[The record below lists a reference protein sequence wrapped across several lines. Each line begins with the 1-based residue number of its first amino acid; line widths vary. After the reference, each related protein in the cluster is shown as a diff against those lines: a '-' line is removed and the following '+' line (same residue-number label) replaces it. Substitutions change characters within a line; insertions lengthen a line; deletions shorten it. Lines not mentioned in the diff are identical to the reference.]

1 MEIIEK
7 YKNRIIVQKTIPE
20 RKAKYSPFPDR
31 LSEDLIKFLKD
42 SGIKQLYCHQAE
54 MFDRVLDGENVVIT
68 TSTASGKTLS
78 FLLPVVQEILNDPKS
93 RAIFI
98 YPTKALASDQFRNL
112 VPLLEYFGKNK
123 IQAGIYDG
131 DTPVNERSKI
141 RSSANI
147 ILTNPDM
154 LNTAFLPNHS
164 KFGFNFIFSNLKYVV
179 IDELHTYRGTF
190 GSHVANL
197 FKRLNRICKYYHSSP
212 QFLCSSATIAN
223 PVELAENITG
233 KSFTLVDNDGSPA
246 PKKHYYIWQ
255 PPFIKK
261 SQYRLNPIQEAT
273 KLLPEL
279 VVRQNNFI
287 AFCKSRKDVEVVLK
301 ESRDKLQND
310 VSGNVSLSHLIAG
323 YRGGYTPEE
332 RKEIEEKMVD
342 GKLKGLVSTNVLE
355 LGIDIGKVDTTVIV
369 GYPGTRASFWQQSG
383 RAGRSGN
390 DSSTF
395 LILDNLPFDQYI
407 AINPEWLFDNESESA
422 VIDADNLYIQIAHVR
437 AAAAELPLTL
447 DDIALFSLLDEIVPV
462 LTEAGEL
469 RIENGKFSWIGSDF
483 PAGDFSLRNID
494 KIRYQV
500 INKENEEV
508 ITEMDE
514 LQAFHEVHKGAIYL
528 HEGMQYIVEKLDLDN
543 RIALVNPIH
552 ADYYTVSDERTKIK
566 IIRDL
571 KNYELG
577 RTKKIFGDIKVTEA
591 VVGYKKLQ
599 FHNHQNL
606 GYECLEQPLI
616 KSFETEGVRI
626 RLPENVDDVFKQLTP
641 IKVGSTHLEFWKSY
655 YDGMAFALLNATM
668 MKTMTTPE
676 DVGAALLIEDLDEKS
691 CTSICIF
698 DRFIG
703 GIGYAEKAYDFL
715 YEIVK
720 NAIQLVSGCQCDE
733 GCPACVGDYNLDKT
747 IVLWG
752 LENVLTEIAPP
763 EEVKVP
769 DSPPKVTVEKQFEFA
784 ELETEWPNFTRFL
797 RESGQYLADFLSRVE
812 KVKVSDKTLNIFL
825 DSEFLRVWSSNEENK
840 KRVKNIIEF
849 YVHVPND
856 FDVAFKLKDGLSSKL
871 DLDKVLRRYSDLT
884 K

>member
-1 MEIIEK
+1 
-7 YKNRIIVQKTIPE
+7 
-20 RKAKYSPFPDR
+20 
-31 LSEDLIKFLKD
+31 
-42 SGIKQLYCHQAE
+42 
-54 MFDRVLDGENVVIT
+54 
-68 TSTASGKTLS
+68 
-78 FLLPVVQEILNDPKS
+78 
-93 RAIFI
+93 
-98 YPTKALASDQFRNL
+98 
-112 VPLLEYFGKNK
+112 
-123 IQAGIYDG
+123 G

-164 KFGFNFIFSNLKYVV
+164 NFGFNFVFANLKYVV

-233 KSFTLVDNDGSPA
+233 KPFTLVDNDGSPA
-246 PKKHYYIWQ
+246 PQKHYYIWQ

-261 SQYRLNPIQEAT
+261 SQYRINPIQEAT

-279 VVRQNNFI
+279 VVSENHFI

-301 ESRDKLQND
+301 ETRDKLND
-310 VSGNVSLSHLIAG
+310 DIPGNVSLSHFIAG

-332 RKEIEEKMVD
+332 RKEIEQKMVD
-342 GKLKGLVSTNVLE
+342 GELKGLISTNVLE
-355 LGIDIGKVDTTVIV
+355 LGIDIGKVDTTVLV

-390 DSSTF
+390 TSSTF

-407 AINPEWLFDNESESA
+407 AINPEWLFSNESESA
-422 VIDADNLYIQIAHVR
+422 VIDANNLYIQIAHVR

-447 DDIALFSLLDEIVPV
+447 DDITTFPLLDEIVPV
-462 LTEAGEL
+462 LAEAGEL
-469 RIENGKFSWIGSDF
+469 RIESGKFSWIGPAY

-500 INKENEEV
+500 INQENEAV

-514 LQAFHEVHKGAIYL
+514 LQAFNEVHKGAIYL

-566 IIRDL
+566 TIRDM
-571 KNYELG
+571 KHYDLG
-577 RTKKIFGDIKVTEA
+577 RTKKIFGDINVTEA

-599 FHNHQNL
+599 SHNHQNL
-606 GYECLEQPLI
+606 GYELLEQPLI

-641 IKVGSTHLEFWKSY
+641 IKVGSTHVEFWKSY

-676 DVGAALLIEDLDEKS
+676 DVGAALLVEDLDDKS
-691 CTSICIF
+691 YTSICIF

-703 GIGYAEKAYDFL
+703 
-715 YEIVK
+715 
-720 NAIQLVSGCQCDE
+720 
-733 GCPACVGDYNLDKT
+733 
-747 IVLWG
+747 
-752 LENVLTEIAPP
+752 
-763 EEVKVP
+763 
-769 DSPPKVTVEKQFEFA
+769 
-784 ELETEWPNFTRFL
+784 
-797 RESGQYLADFLSRVE
+797 
-812 KVKVSDKTLNIFL
+812 
-825 DSEFLRVWSSNEENK
+825 
-840 KRVKNIIEF
+840 
-849 YVHVPND
+849 
-856 FDVAFKLKDGLSSKL
+856 
-871 DLDKVLRRYSDLT
+871 
-884 K
+884 

>member
-7 YKNRIIVQKTIPE
+7 FKNRIIEQKVIPE
-20 RKAKYSPFPDR
+20 RKAKYSPFPDQ
-31 LSEDLIKFLKD
+31 LSEDLINYLKD
-42 SGIKQLYCHQAE
+42 SGIKQLYSHQAE
-54 MFDRVLDGENVVIT
+54 MFEKAVDGENVVIT

-112 VPLLEYFGKNK
+112 QPLLEYFGKNK

-154 LNTAFLPNHS
+154 INTAFLPNHS
-164 KFGFNFIFSNLKYVV
+164 NFGFNFIFSNLKYVV

-197 FKRLNRICKYYHSSP
+197 FKRLNRICKYYHASP

-233 KSFTLVDNDGSPA
+233 KKFSIVDNDGSPA
-246 PKKHYYIWQ
+246 SKKHYYIWQ
-255 PPFIKK
+255 PPMIEKK
-261 SQYRLNPIQEAT
+261 QYRIHPNQETT

-279 VVRQNNFI
+279 VLKENNFI

-301 ESRDKLQND
+301 ESRDKLKD
-310 VSGNVSLSHLIAG
+310 DIPGNVSFSHFIAG

-332 RKEIEEKMVD
+332 RKEIEQKMVD
-342 GKLKGLVSTNVLE
+342 GELKGLISTNVLE
-355 LGIDIGKVDTTVIV
+355 LGIDIGKVDTTVLV

-390 DSSTF
+390 TSSTF

-407 AINPEWLFDNESESA
+407 AINPEWLFSNESESA
-422 VIDADNLYIQIAHVR
+422 VIDANNLYIQIAHVR

-447 DDIALFSLLDEIVPV
+447 DDITTFPLLDEIVPV
-462 LTEAGEL
+462 LAEAGEL
-469 RIENGKFSWIGSDF
+469 RIESGKFSWIGPAY
-483 PAGDFSLRNID
+483 PAGDFCLRNID

-500 INKENEEV
+500 INQENEAV

-514 LQAFHEVHKGAIYL
+514 LQAFNEVHKGAIYL
-528 HEGMQYIVEKLDLDN
+528 HEGMQYIVEKLDLDK
-543 RIALVNPIH
+543 RIAFVNPIN
-552 ADYYTVSDERTKIK
+552 ADYYTVADERTKIK
-566 IIRDL
+566 IIHDV

-577 RTKKIFGDIKVTEA
+577 RTLKVFGDIKVTEM

-606 GYECLEQPLI
+606 GYEHLEQPLM
-616 KSFETEGVRI
+616 KDFETEGVRI
-626 RLPENVDDVFKQLTP
+626 QLPENVDDVYKMLTP
-641 IKVGSTHLEFWKSY
+641 IQLGSSHFEYWKSY

-668 MKTMTTPE
+668 MKTMTTNE
-676 DVGAALLIEDLDEKS
+676 DLGAALLMEETHQQSI
-691 CTSICIF
+691 TSICIF

-703 GIGYAEKAYDFL
+703 GIGYAEKAYEYLF
-715 YEIVK
+715 EIVE
-720 NAIQLVSGCQCDE
+720 NAISMVNGCQCQD

-747 IVLWG
+747 MVLWG
-752 LENVLTEIAPP
+752 LENLLTELDPP
-763 EEVKVP
+763 EGLKVP
-769 DSPPKVTVEKQFEFA
+769 ETPPEVVNEKQFHFE
-784 ELETEWPNFTRFL
+784 ELEKEWSNFTRFIQGT
-797 RESGQYLADFLSRVE
+797 GQYLSDFLSKVE
-812 KVKVSDKTLNIFL
+812 KVKVEDSTLVL
-825 DSEFLRVWSSNEENK
+825 YLESEFLKVWSSNEENK
-840 KRVKNIIEF
+840 KRLKNIIEF
-849 YVHVPND
+849 YVHTPND
-856 FDVAFKLKDGLSSKL
+856 FELELKSESIRKPDYE
-871 DLDKVLRRYSDLT
+871 KVLRRFSDLT

>member
-1 MEIIEK
+1 MEILEK
-7 YKNRIIVQKTIPE
+7 YKNRIIEERVIPE
-20 RKAKYSPFPDR
+20 RKAQYSPFPDR
-31 LSEDLIKFLKD
+31 LSADLVDYLKD
-42 SGIKQLYCHQAE
+42 SGIQKLYSHQAE
-54 MFDRVLDGENVVIT
+54 MFDKAIDGENVVIT

-78 FLLPVVQEILNDPKS
+78 FLLPVVQKILNDPKS

-112 VPLLEYFGKNK
+112 IPLLEYFGKNK

-154 LNTAFLPNHS
+154 INTAFLQNHS
-164 KFGFNFIFSNLKYVV
+164 NFGFNFIFSNLKYVV

-233 KSFTLVDNDGSPA
+233 KKFSLVDNDGSPA
-246 PKKHYYIWQ
+246 SKKHYYIWQ
-255 PPFIKK
+255 PPFIDKN
-261 SQYRLNPIQEAT
+261 QYRINPNQEAT

-279 VVRQNNFI
+279 VVRENNFI
-287 AFCKSRKDVEVVLK
+287 AFCKSRKDVEIVLK
-301 ESRDKLQND
+301 ESRDKLTD
-310 VSGNVSLSHLIAG
+310 DIPGNVSFSHFIAG

-332 RKEIEEKMVD
+332 RKEIEQKMVD
-342 GKLKGLVSTNVLE
+342 GELKGLISTNVLE
-355 LGIDIGKVDTTVIV
+355 LGIDIGKVDTTVLV

-407 AINPEWLFDNESESA
+407 AINPEWLFSNESESA
-422 VIDADNLYIQIAHVR
+422 VIDANNLYIQIAHVR

-447 DDIALFSLLDEIVPV
+447 DDITTFPLLDEIVPV
-462 LTEAGEL
+462 LVEAGEL
-469 RIENGKFSWIGSDF
+469 RIESGKFSWTGPTF

-500 INKENEEV
+500 INQENEAV

-514 LQAFHEVHKGAIYL
+514 LQAFNEVHKGAIYL

-543 RIALVNPIH
+543 RIALLNPIH

-566 IIRDL
+566 IIRDF
-571 KNYELG
+571 KKYELG
-577 RTKKIFGDIKVTEA
+577 RTLKVFGDIKVTEA

-606 GYECLEQPLI
+606 GYEHLEKPLF
-616 KSFETEGVRI
+616 KDFETEGVRI
-626 RLPENVDDVFKQLTP
+626 QLPENVDEVYKVLTP
-641 IKVGSTHLEFWKSY
+641 KKVGSSSFEYWKSY
-655 YDGMAFALLNATM
+655 YDGVAFALLNATM
-668 MKTMTTPE
+668 MKTMTTNE
-676 DVGAALLIEDLDEKS
+676 DLGAALLLEEDQQQS
-691 CTSICIF
+691 ITSICIF

-703 GIGYAEKAYDFL
+703 GIGYAEKAYEFL
-715 YEIVK
+715 FEIVE
-720 NAIQLVSGCQCDE
+720 NAINMVNGCQCED

-747 IVLWG
+747 MVLWG
-752 LENVLTEIAPP
+752 LENLLTEIAPP
-763 EEVKVP
+763 EDLKIP
-769 DSPPKVTVEKQFEFA
+769 DEPPKVAFNKQFDFEN
-784 ELETEWPNFTRFL
+784 LEKEWGNFTQFVQDT
-797 RESGQYLADFLSRVE
+797 GQYLSDFLSSVD
-812 KVKVSDKTLNIFL
+812 KVKVEDSTLIIYVE
-825 DSEFLRVWSSNEENK
+825 SEFLKVWSSNAENK
-840 KRVKNIIEF
+840 KMLKNIIEF
-849 YVHVPND
+849 YVHTPNN
-856 FDVAFKLKDGLSSKL
+856 FTIEFKSESARKSDY
-871 DLDKVLRRYSDLT
+871 DKVLRRFSDLT